1 MYEFTSAINNMTT
14 FWLQSAY
21 QTLTVGPDNQ
31 LQVTDDFLRTYLLRP
46 ELNLVPESCD
56 AERTLHKRLSDDPR
70 AEIADA
76 EIAAMADVD
85 IQVNYQVWLRYR
97 AKLLA
102 ASSLENFYMSLFKG
116 DGVDVPPLFIGLL
129 AQIFVRHILGE
140 DCHPLDA
147 RMGELFFRTQKIS
160 VLEDSIVMGA
170 DEEVVDRNAK
180 AGENGDIMDLLK
192 GKSMTMRSIDLD
204 VLHEE
209 NADLYWEQNEEYA
222 FAIQL
227 NFGQPPINHFS
238 RLLEKWIAHF
248 LGVKVRVTPMQ
259 QITDPKWSWHVGLD
273 AVATDILNK
282 LYNKETVDP
291 DELEKIICLFRLD
304 FIDEAA
310 VSQAQVGKPV
320 YMGIAM
326 NDQKQLKLKPQN
338 LLFNLPLA
346 KVS

>member
-1 MYEFTSAINNMTT
+1 MTD
-14 FWLQSAY
+14 FWPHSAY
-21 QTLTVGPDNQ
+21 KTLALGADKQ
-31 LQVTDDFLRTYLLRP
+31 LLVTDDFLRTYLLRP

-56 AERTLHKRLSDDPR
+56 LERALHQRLTDNPR
-70 AEIADA
+70 AVIADQ
-76 EIAAMADVD
+76 EITAMADPD

-116 DGVDVPPLFIGLL
+116 DGVDVPPLFIAGL

-140 DCHPLDA
+140 ECHPLEA
-147 RMGELFFRTQKIS
+147 RMGELFFRTQKIT
-160 VLEDSIVMGA
+160 VLEDGIVMGA
-170 DEEVVDRNAK
+170 DDEVVSRNAQ
-180 AGENGDIMDLLK
+180 AGETGNILDLLK

-209 NADLYWEQNEEYA
+209 NAELYWDKSEDHD
-222 FAIQL
+222 FAVQL
-227 NFGQPPINHFS
+227 NFGQPPINHFC
-238 RLLEKWIAHF
+238 RVLEKWIQHF
-248 LGVKVRVTPMQ
+248 LGAQVRITPMQ

-273 AVATDILNK
+273 AAATDILNK
-282 LYNKETVDP
+282 LYNKEPVDA
-291 DELEKIICLFRLD
+291 DELKNVICLFRLD

-310 VSQAQVGKPV
+310 ITQAQAGKPV

-326 NDQKQLKLKPQN
+326 NDEKLLKLKPQN

-346 KVS
+346 KAS